1 MTRGWN
7 HDWNHKMT
15 LDHDDIEQLSQ
26 ALGRALE
33 AQTEGI
39 AMFVRPLAEQIDRL
53 RDDQLVLTNAVAALQ
68 TLLLRERDE
77 RERHDAE
84 PWRESLRDD
93 D

>member
-1 MTRGWN
+1 
-7 HDWNHKMT
+7 MT
-15 LDHDDIEQLSQ
+15 LDREDIEQL
-26 ALGRALE
+26 RHALE

-39 AMFVRPLAEQIDRL
+39 AMFLRPLAEQIDRL
-53 RDDQLVLTNAVAALQ
+53 RDDQIVLTNAVAAIQ
-68 TLLLRERDE
+68 TLLLRQRDE